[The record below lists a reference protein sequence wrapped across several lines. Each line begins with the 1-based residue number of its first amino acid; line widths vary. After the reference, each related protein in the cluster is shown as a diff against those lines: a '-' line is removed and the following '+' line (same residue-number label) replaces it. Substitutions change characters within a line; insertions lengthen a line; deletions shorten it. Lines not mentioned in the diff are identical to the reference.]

1 MKTIIA
7 IVTSIA
13 SLFAGEVLE
22 VKDWDIQEE
31 IVINDIE
38 VEVLSI
44 SEEDNSYSV
53 ELDFDNT
60 SKKKREVT
68 VSFEEGDIHND
79 ITLSLK
85 GTKSK
90 EKEFFYTKKIGTPL
104 TLVVWEGNT
113 AYRYL
118 LHNPHN

>member
-44 SEEDNSYSV
+44 FEEDNSYSV

-68 VSFEEGDIHND
+68 VSFEEGDIHKD